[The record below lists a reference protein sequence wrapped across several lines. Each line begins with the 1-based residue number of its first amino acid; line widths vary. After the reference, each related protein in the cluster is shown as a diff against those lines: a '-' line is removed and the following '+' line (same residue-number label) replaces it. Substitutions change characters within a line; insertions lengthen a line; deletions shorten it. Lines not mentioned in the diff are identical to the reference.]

1 MTGLL
6 CDLVTEQAA
15 RTPDAV
21 AVRQWDTTVTYREL
35 VGRAA
40 GLAVALQAHGVG
52 PEVRVGVC
60 GRRVPAMLSAVLGV
74 QLAGGAYVPLD
85 PSHPAGRRALMLAD
99 AGITVAVVDD
109 AGAEALA
116 GTGLTLLR
124 VPVDAADEPPVNA
137 ATPDNVA
144 YVMYTSGSSGQPK
157 GVVVAHRTAAHFAR
171 STAEIFAL
179 GGDCRSIGFAALGFD
194 VSVLDFYPPLSRG
207 GSIAFIP
214 DADRIDATRLQ
225 RFLEEHR
232 VTWGV
237 LPPAL
242 LPLLHPDRLPDLR
255 HALTA
260 GESPGPDQVA
270 RWSAPPDRRF
280 FNWYGPTECS
290 CIVVG
295 TEVTG
300 TWSTTPPIGFPLP
313 DCAAYVLDEN
323 LLPCPDGVPGELVIG
338 GPHVV
343 RGYLDRPGLTA
354 DRFVPDPFGDVPG
367 ARLYR
372 TGDRVVRGPEHGIV
386 HLGRL
391 DRQVKVS
398 GQRVELGEI
407 EAVLRG
413 LPGVAQA
420 VADVTDSVLVAY
432 LTPDDAPDLT
442 ALRALCG
449 DRLPGYMI
457 PTRVVRLAAL
467 PLNTSGKV
475 DLAALRSHAS
485 APVTGDRAPG
495 TPLEHAVARAWSRV
509 LGVAAPGLDDD
520 FFASGGHSLLAMRL
534 VEAVRA
540 DPGRA
545 VTVEDVFVGRTLGG
559 LADRAEKAAA
569 HVDLPVRPGQPPAMS
584 GAQRRVWFVDRLAG
598 DTPAYNIAFAE
609 RLHGPVDPAALGRA
623 LRAVTARHEVLR
635 WRFPDTAGA
644 PYVAVD
650 PVGPAVPVPVDDAPD
665 PERWLRDQALR
676 HFDLANDALWRVRLL
691 RIGDDGYLLALTVHH
706 TVFDGWSQQ
715 LFYRDLAAAY
725 AAELAGDA
733 PQLGAL
739 PATFADYVAWQ
750 AERERSD
757 AELDWWT
764 ARLAGAPTVLDLP
777 RDLPRPAVQTFRG
790 AGTRAPLDATGTV
803 RALAARL
810 GTTPYVVLL
819 AAFAQLLRRLT
830 GEKDLII
837 GVPVADRGHPAFEPM
852 IGFCVDTVPLRLTV
866 DDTAD
871 FAGHVRACAE
881 TLTAALARAATPLE
895 RIVTALGVERDLT
908 RNPLVQVLF
917 NMYNFAQPRLELPGV
932 TAEPVPAGLPGS
944 LFDLTLYLSENAD
957 GWDLQAVYNPDLYH
971 AGRIGALLD
980 SYTRLVGDLVGT
992 PGAPV
997 GTASTRGSGAL
1008 VRDASTQGTGAVA
1021 LPDPADPLPR
1031 WDGPGIVE
1039 RIAAVAEAH
1048 PDAVAVTGAGGG
1060 LDYRRLVDL
1069 QRATTAAVT
1078 AAGIA
1083 PGQAVGVLATRDVQ
1097 LPGLLLGVLASGA
1110 RWAVLDAT
1118 LPAARLAAQVRA
1130 AGCVALL
1137 ACPGVTPP
1145 AELAALPLL
1154 AVDAAAVGSG
1164 VEADGRGYLSF
1175 TSGTTGEPKAVL
1187 TGERP
1192 LAHFLDWYPSHFGL
1206 GRDDRFA
1213 LLAGLGHDPLLR
1225 DVFTPLVLGATLHVP
1240 PGDLPRDPVRLAAWL
1255 AAEGVTVAHLTPQL
1269 ARVLAAVP
1277 GASAPA
1283 LRLIACGGDQLT
1295 YGDVARLRG
1304 YAPAARVVN
1313 LYGTTETP
1321 QAQAHHQPTAGHPAT
1336 GPVPVGRGIDGV
1348 ALLVLGPAGQPA
1360 GIGELGEVV
1369 IRSRHLATGYVTAG
1383 ELDDDRS
1390 RSRFTPTR
1398 PSDAEDRMYQTGDLG
1413 RYGPD
1418 GEVVLA
1424 GRDDDQVK
1432 IRGYRLELGEVE
1444 AALLA
1449 HPNVRTAAVVA
1460 ETEQGELVLRGYAVP
1475 TAAGL
1480 TVEALRAHLGTL
1492 LPGHAVPATVTLLPA
1507 LPLTPNGK
1515 VDRSALP
1522 RPTSRPAASVADAP
1536 ATATERLIA
1545 GTWCEVLG
1553 LPRVGTADNF
1563 FEIGGHSLAIAAVQ
1577 ARLTTL
1583 LERDVDILDLFR
1595 HPNIRALGA
1604 HLDGTTRTPGLDRAA
1619 QRVAARRD
1627 RTRRTTTVRAAGD
1640 EKGRDA

>member
-1 MTGLL
+1 MRPGPGEHRAVGVTGLL
-6 CDLVTEQAA
+6 CDLITEQAA

-21 AVRQWDTTVTYREL
+21 AVRQWDAEVTYREL

-40 GLAVALQAHGVG
+40 ALADLLRGHGVG

-60 GRRVPAMLSAVLGV
+60 GLRTPGVLSAVLGV

-85 PSHPAGRRALMLAD
+85 PAHPAERRALMVAD

-109 AGAEALA
+109 AGAAALA
-116 GTGLTLLR
+116 DSGLTLLR
-124 VPVDAADEPPVNA
+124 VPDRTAPVPA
-137 ATPDNVA
+137 CPAGPDNAA

-157 GVVVAHRTAAHFAR
+157 GVVVAHRTAAQFAT
-171 STAEIFAL
+171 STAGIFDLDA
-179 GGDCRSIGFAALGFD
+179 DCRSIGFAALGFD

-207 GSIAFIP
+207 GSIALIP
-214 DADRIDATRLQ
+214 EADRIDATRLQ

-242 LPLLHPDRLPDLR
+242 LPLLHPERLPDLR

-270 RWSAPPDRRF
+270 RWSAPPARRF
-280 FNWYGPTECS
+280 YNWYGPTECS

-300 TWSTTPPIGFPLP
+300 TWETTPPIGYPLP
-313 DCAAYVLDEN
+313 ECAAHILDED
-323 LLPCPDGVPGELVIG
+323 LLPCPDGTPGELVIG

-343 RGYLDRPGLTA
+343 RGYLGRPGLTA
-354 DRFVPDPFGDVPG
+354 EKFVPDPFGTVPG

-372 TGDRVVRGPEHGIV
+372 TGDRVVRDPEHGIV

-413 LPGVAQA
+413 LPAVVQA

-432 LTPDDAPDLT
+432 LTPADAPDLT
-442 ALRALCG
+442 ALREHCATL
-449 DRLPGYMI
+449 LPGYMI
-457 PTRVVRLAAL
+457 PTRVVRLPAL

-475 DLAALRSHAS
+475 DLAALRSITDG
-485 APVTGDRAPG
+485 PVSGGRAPG
-495 TPLEHAVARAWSRV
+495 TPLEHAVARAWSTV
-509 LGVAAPGLDDD
+509 LGVGAPGLDDD
-520 FFASGGHSLLAMRL
+520 FFEHGGHSLLAMRL

-559 LADRAEKAAA
+559 LADRAEKAAP
-569 HVDLPVRPGQPPAMS
+569 HVELPVRPGQPPAMS

-609 RLHGPVDPAALGRA
+609 RLRGPLDPAALARA
-623 LRAVTARHEVLR
+623 LRAVAGKHEVLR
-635 WRFPDTAGA
+635 WRFPDTGGA
-644 PYVAVD
+644 PFVAVD
-650 PVGPAVPVPVDDAPD
+650 PADQPMPVPVDEAADPD
-665 PERWLRDQALR
+665 RWLRQQAQR
-676 HFDLANDALWRVRLL
+676 RFDLAEDALCRVRLL
-691 RIGDDGYLLALTVHH
+691 RLGEDEHLFALTVHH

-715 LFYRDLAAAY
+715 LLYRDLAAAY
-725 AAELAGDA
+725 AAELAGAA
-733 PQLGAL
+733 PDLGTL

-757 AELDWWT
+757 DELAWWT
-764 ARLAGAPTVLDLP
+764 ARLRDAPTVLDLP

-790 AGTRAPLDATGTV
+790 AGVRAALDATGAV
-803 RALAARL
+803 RDLATRL

-819 AAFAQLLRRLT
+819 AAFGQLLRRLT
-830 GEKDLII
+830 GQRDLII

-895 RIVTALGVERDLT
+895 RIVTSLGVERDLT

-917 NMYNFAQPRLELPGV
+917 NMYNFAQPALELPGIA
-932 TAEPVPAGLPGS
+932 AEPVPAGLPGS
-944 LFDLTLYLSENAD
+944 LFDLTLYLSENAH
-957 GWDLQAVYNPDLYH
+957 GWDLQGVYNPDLYH
-971 AGRIGALLD
+971 AERIEALLAG
-980 SYTRLVGDLVGT
+980 YTRLVGDLVGA
-992 PGAPV
+992 PDAPV
-997 GTASTRGSGAL
+997 G
-1008 VRDASTQGTGAVA
+1008 DASLRAPGTD
-1021 LPDPADPLPR
+1021 LPDPDAPLPR
-1031 WDGPGIVE
+1031 WSGPGVVE
-1039 RIAAVAEAH
+1039 RVTATARSAPTAT
-1048 PDAVAVTGAGGG
+1048 AVTGEGGS
-1060 LDYRRLVDL
+1060 LDYGQLLDLARR
-1069 QRATTAAVT
+1069 TTAAVT
-1078 AAGIA
+1078 AG
-1083 PGQAVGVLATRDVQ
+1083 GAVGILAVRHVQ
-1097 LPGLLLGVLASGA
+1097 LPALLLGVLAGGA

-1118 LPAARLAAQVRA
+1118 LPPARLAAQATA

-1137 ACPGVTPP
+1137 ACPGVTVP
-1145 AELAALPLL
+1145 AELAGLPVLEVG
-1154 AVDAAAVGSG
+1154 AAGVDPVP
-1164 VEADGRGYLSF
+1164 VERGYLSF

-1192 LAHFLDWYPSHFGL
+1192 LAHFLDWYPATFDLRS
-1206 GRDDRFA
+1206 DDRFA
-1213 LLAGLGHDPLLR
+1213 LLAGVAHDPLLR
-1225 DVFTPLVLGATLHVP
+1225 DVFTPLALGATLHVP
-1240 PGDLPRDPVRLAAWL
+1240 SGDLPRDPVRLAGWL
-1255 AAEGVTVAHLTPQL
+1255 AAEGITVVHLTPPL

-1277 GASAPA
+1277 GATAPA
-1283 LRLIACGGDQLT
+1283 LRLVACGGDQLT
-1295 YGDVARLRG
+1295 YADVALLRRF
-1304 YAPAARVVN
+1304 APAARVVN

-1321 QAQAHHQPTAGHPAT
+1321 QAQGFHRPTADGQ
-1336 GPVPVGRGIDGV
+1336 GPVPVGRGIDG
-1348 ALLVLGPAGQPA
+1348 AQLLIRGPGGQPA

-1369 IRSRHLATGYVTAG
+1369 IRSRYLAAGYATAG
-1383 ELDDDRS
+1383 RLDVERS
-1390 RSRFTPTR
+1390 RARFAAPR
-1398 PSDAEDRMYQTGDLG
+1398 PEDAEDRVYQTGDLG
-1413 RYGPD
+1413 RYRPD

-1432 IRGYRLELGEVE
+1432 IRGYRLEPGEVE
-1444 AALLA
+1444 AAILA
-1449 HPNVRTAAVVA
+1449 HPDVRAATVFA
-1460 ETEQGELVLRGYAVP
+1460 ETEQGEVVLRGYAVP
-1475 TAAGL
+1475 AATGL
-1480 TVEALRAHLGTL
+1480 TVEGLRTHLGTL
-1492 LPGHAVPATVTLLPA
+1492 LPGHAIPATLTLLPA

-1515 VDRSALP
+1515 VDRAALP
-1522 RPTSRPAASVADAP
+1522 RPSSRPTAGPADTP

-1563 FEIGGHSLAIAAVQ
+1563 FEIGGHSLAIVAVQ
-1577 ARLTTL
+1577 ARLSTAL
-1583 LERDVDILDLFR
+1583 DRDVDIVDLFR
-1595 HPNIRALGA
+1595 HPNIRALAA
-1604 HLDGTTRTPGLDRAA
+1604 HLDGTTTTPGLDRVAR
-1619 QRVAARRD
+1619 RVAARRD
-1627 RTRRTTTVRAAGD
+1627 RTRRTTTARAAD
-1640 EKGRDA
+1640 TKGRDA